1 MDNVCHETLAPV
13 SGPWQT
19 PAGMAS
25 LADISRR
32 AGTSVATASRVLN
45 GSTHPV
51 SEATRARVLAAA
63 EDLGYA
69 PSALAQALVSRSSRI
84 IGVIVNDIVDPYFA
98 EIARGVED
106 VAGRSGHL
114 VMVCNADH
122 RIEAEIEYVRALRD
136 YHAEGLVFAGSG
148 APGAGGPNA
157 LLAREVEAARA
168 RGGRV
173 VCLAQ
178 RDFPGLR
185 LSVDNTAAVRDLTE
199 HLIGLG
205 HRRVAFVE
213 GPPELYTSADRLAG
227 FRAAMGAARL
237 AGDLRFP
244 GGFDF
249 EAGQAAAR
257 AVLDAGPLPDA
268 IVAANDEAAIGV
280 VTVLRQA
287 GLDVPGDV
295 SVAGIDDTRPAR
307 FVDLTTVSLPLYDL
321 GAGAARHIL
330 AGAGAPQDDAH
341 ERACDPHDVGDRGV
355 LVRRVGALQAWRADH
370 DARDAARGEVA
381 HVGAVGGA
389 RQAGRRAELVA
400 DGRLDEADERRVRRR
415 LCGGELPARPDDL
428 GGRAEPVVRCGHRR
442 LQRRAGGADR
452 LADAHAE

>member
-1 MDNVCHETLAPV
+1 
-13 SGPWQT
+13 
-19 PAGMAS
+19 MAS
-25 LADISRR
+25 LADISRH

-45 GSTHPV
+45 GSSHPV
-51 SEATRARVLAAA
+51 SDATRARVMEAAA
-63 EDLGYA
+63 DLGYQ
-69 PSALAQALVSRSSRI
+69 PSALARALVTRSSRI

-287 GLDVPGDV
+287 GVDVPGDV

-307 FVDLTTVSLPLYDL
+307 FADLTTVSLPLYDL

-330 AGAGAPQDDAH
+330 AGAGGGAPQEDILL
-341 ERACDPHDVGDRGV
+341 PHRVVPRGSTAP
-355 LVRRVGALQAWRADH
+355 R
-370 DARDAARGEVA
+370 
-381 HVGAVGGA
+381 
-389 RQAGRRAELVA
+389 
-400 DGRLDEADERRVRRR
+400 
-415 LCGGELPARPDDL
+415 
-428 GGRAEPVVRCGHRR
+428 
-442 LQRRAGGADR
+442 
-452 LADAHAE
+452 